1 MGQKTHPLGLR
12 LALNKKW
19 SSVWF
24 DSKRYVELLHKDLEL
39 RDYLTKKL
47 RQAGCERVDI
57 ERSANEITITAHV
70 SKPGMAIGRGGS
82 GIELLKK
89 ELQSKLG
96 GDKLKFNILEV
107 RKPDLSATLV
117 ARNVADMIER
127 RMAPRR
133 AVNMSVERTMSS
145 GAKGV
150 KIMVSGRLNG
160 ADIARSEKKAVG
172 TIPLHTLRADIDFAS
187 DVAITAFGTI
197 GVKVW
202 ICKEPEK
209 TITPSRNT
217 AKSLGYTADESVDSQ
232 KTKENI

>member
-39 RDYLTKKL
+39 RTYLTKKL

-57 ERSANEITITAHV
+57 ERSVNELTITAHV
-70 SKPGMAIGRGGS
+70 AKPGMAIGRGGA
-82 GIELLKK
+82 GIEALKK
-89 ELQSKLG
+89 ELQSKIEG
-96 GDKLKFNILEV
+96 EKLKFNIVEV

-133 AVNMSVERTMSS
+133 AVNMSVERTMSA

-150 KIMVSGRLNG
+150 KIIVSGRLNG

-172 TIPLHTLRADIDFAS
+172 TIPLHTLRADIDFAT
-187 DVAITAFGTI
+187 DVAVTAYGTI

-202 ICKEPEK
+202 VCREPER
-209 TITPSRNT
+209 TVSASRNT
-217 AKSLGYTADESVDSQ
+217 ARSLGYTSAAGTDRSN
-232 KTKENI
+232 KEQG